1 MLAWLTAA
9 DFADLVTSY
18 WPGTTLAVP
27 FVAAVSSVAASID
40 TLQQDSR
47 EVDQPQP
54 LDSESTAVE
63 KRYATMHRDSHKWVY
78 LIGVLQPLIFSM
90 TFLALPKDLL
100 DALPASAS
108 EADSYVVDLQSI
120 INGATTLFAFGFTHL
135 HTRNTSSL
143 TRNHALRTFLVTG
156 TLLFRLC
163 RTLDLLSSADRAA
176 FAHSTTE
183 MLRKPRYDIASTW
196 CCFCQGLVCG
206 HLHPPTPV
214 YSRFFFVLLVVG
226 SVVIPPLVAY
236 VLTGLHE
243 WLVVV
248 ARQTLM
254 PSVIGVLIETLHRRF
269 FLLEFTTAV
278 RNQQAIAL
286 AVPRAGRR
294 FAKAEGGDAAN
305 GFAQND
311 GQSVAEFE
319 PLAILGFGAT
329 GQVRLVRD
337 KAGKLRALKSVFKT
351 RHGQDLDEQ
360 QSLRVAEERTILQ
373 AVHDHPFIIK
383 MYSAFEDE
391 SCFHFVLQHAA
402 HGTLSQWLSDALSED
417 ATRLVAA
424 EITSALSHLHEH
436 EVLYR
441 DLKPENVL
449 VDGSGHILL
458 ADFGV
463 SKRLQPATSH
473 ARKSLVGTP
482 GFIAPEIVG
491 VGKEGTH
498 SHSYPVDWWSLGV
511 LVMLMLTLEEPFDM
525 QTLMIINAQSDPGE
539 RTKLADTTIFEIM
552 ASLSSSARSLVRSLL
567 RVEPADRLG
576 TKGDGAAVRA
586 HPFFASIDW
595 AKLARFELPAP
606 FPALS
611 LDLNEEKT
619 KSAYGKH

>member
-1 MLAWLTAA
+1 
-9 DFADLVTSY
+9 
-18 WPGTTLAVP
+18 
-27 FVAAVSSVAASID
+27 
-40 TLQQDSR
+40 
-47 EVDQPQP
+47 
-54 LDSESTAVE
+54 
-63 KRYATMHRDSHKWVY
+63 
-78 LIGVLQPLIFSM
+78 
-90 TFLALPKDLL
+90 
-100 DALPASAS
+100 
-108 EADSYVVDLQSI
+108 
-120 INGATTLFAFGFTHL
+120 
-135 HTRNTSSL
+135 
-143 TRNHALRTFLVTG
+143 
-156 TLLFRLC
+156 
-163 RTLDLLSSADRAA
+163 
-176 FAHSTTE
+176 

-214 YSRFFFVLLVVG
+214 YSRFFFVLLVMG

-373 AVHDHPFIIK
+373 AVTTTRLSSRCTRRSK
-383 MYSAFEDE
+383 TRAAST
-391 SCFHFVLQHAA
+391 SCSSTP
-402 HGTLSQWLSDALSED
+402 GTLSRWLSDALSED

-424 EITSALSHLHEH
+424 EITSAPPPS
-436 EVLYR
+436 
-441 DLKPENVL
+441 
-449 VDGSGHILL
+449 
-458 ADFGV
+458 
-463 SKRLQPATSH
+463 
-473 ARKSLVGTP
+473 
-482 GFIAPEIVG
+482 
-491 VGKEGTH
+491 
-498 SHSYPVDWWSLGV
+498 
-511 LVMLMLTLEEPFDM
+511 
-525 QTLMIINAQSDPGE
+525 
-539 RTKLADTTIFEIM
+539 
-552 ASLSSSARSLVRSLL
+552 
-567 RVEPADRLG
+567 
-576 TKGDGAAVRA
+576 RA
-586 HPFFASIDW
+586 
-595 AKLARFELPAP
+595 
-606 FPALS
+606 
-611 LDLNEEKT
+611 
-619 KSAYGKH
+619 